1 MSGGEG
7 ILILVKQ
14 NMAAEETILR
24 EKKEHV
30 NKTWG
35 MCFVHMLLNNH
46 LFTVLSSLVVDI
58 EIIAYN
64 QFRDRH
70 QFIAL
75 FF

>member
-35 MCFVHMLLNNH
+35 MCFVHMLLNKH
-46 LFTVLSSLVVDI
+46 LFTILSSLVVDI
-58 EIIAYN
+58 EIITYN

-70 QFIAL
+70 QFIP
-75 FF
+75 FIF

>member
-1 MSGGEG
+1 M
-7 ILILVKQ
+7 VKQ
-14 NMAAEETILR
+14 NMATEETILR

-35 MCFVHMLLNNH
+35 MCFVHMLLNKH
-46 LFTVLSSLVVDI
+46 LFTILSSLVVDI
-58 EIIAYN
+58 EIITYN

>member
-1 MSGGEG
+1 M
-7 ILILVKQ
+7 VKQ

-35 MCFVHMLLNNH
+35 MCFVHMLLNKY
-46 LFTVLSSLVVDI
+46 LFTILSSLVVDI
-58 EIIAYN
+58 EIITYN